1 MACSA
6 RRFIRDMRRALLGS
20 VSTRVYTETPR
31 AGRVEVCAASSLSRV
46 AVGVGTGYVLTM
58 PISMREG
65 ERYNR
70 TVEGGGSYLYTAVRI
85 AYRIRPSRPVQPS
98 DGANDNR

>member
-6 RRFIRDMRRALLGS
+6 RRFIRDMRRVLLGS

-31 AGRVEVCAASSLSRV
+31 AGRVEVCRLH
-46 AVGVGTGYVLTM
+46 
-58 PISMREG
+58 ISMREG

-70 TVEGGGSYLYTAVRI
+70 TVEGSYLYTAVRI
-85 AYRIRPSRPVQPS
+85 AYRIRPSTSTES
-98 DGANDNR
+98 DSRHIDMTVCRV

>member
-6 RRFIRDMRRALLGS
+6 RRFIRDMRRVLLGS

-31 AGRVEVCAASSLSRV
+31 AGRVEVCAASPSSLSRV

-70 TVEGGGSYLYTAVRI
+70 TVEGSYLYTAVRI
-85 AYRIRPSRPVQPS
+85 AYRI
-98 DGANDNR
+98 